1 MKRQAFTLVEVLVG
15 TAVSAILAVA
25 IFGMLNT
32 GMILSAKNLSLNL
45 TSNSMRTALDRVEQI
60 VQMGNAMPTLIDT
73 AGANVSAGAAAG
85 IKFDRV
91 VGSPYIVTLP
101 AGGIPAS
108 ATTLTL
114 TLSTHPVASP
124 PAPSAGDIVLIN
136 VNEATSLR
144 ARIQSVGIPIAAGPA
159 RVSYLVTLSAP
170 LGTAVAP
177 IAATIVSARLVR
189 NVAFLVM
196 PANGKQELRYYQTFD
211 TTTNLNNLA
220 GYTVV
225 TDQIGTAA
233 ADITPFSIVPVGAQ
247 TFVSFSLRVRASNA
261 DKGMRTQQRD
271 QFNTYS
277 RIETLIRPK
286 ITQ

>member
-15 TAVSAILAVA
+15 TAVSAVLATA
-25 IFGMLNT
+25 IFALLNA

-45 TSNSMRTALDRVEQI
+45 TSNSMRTALDRVEQG

-73 AGANVSAGAAAG
+73 AGADVAAGSAAG

-91 VGSPYIVTLP
+91 VGSPYVVTLP

-114 TLSTHPVASP
+114 TRSTHPVASP
-124 PAPSAGDIVLIN
+124 PVPSAGDIILIT
-136 VNEATSLR
+136 VNEATLR
-144 ARIQSVGIPIAAGPA
+144 ARIQSVGNPVAGA
-159 RVSYLVTLSAP
+159 GRQSFLITLTAP

-177 IAATIVSARLVR
+177 ITATIVSSRLVR
-189 NVAFLVM
+189 NVAFLVK
-196 PANGKQELRYYQTFD
+196 PANGKPELRYYQTFD
-211 TTTNLNNLA
+211 TTTNLNNPA

-233 ADITPFSIVPVGAQ
+233 ADATPFSIVPVGTQ
-247 TFVSFSLRVRASNA
+247 SFVSFSLRVRASNA
-261 DKGMRTQQRD
+261 DQGIRSQQRD

-286 ITQ
+286 TTQ